1 MKEIADIYFL
11 QHRIERIS
19 VIIADI
25 SFILK
30 FYFTSKGYSV
40 KNLIPLRRVNSH
52 MVKIIL
58 SSVLRKQSHFNSSP
72 TIFFKGIPKVFARA
86 CGVPV
91 GRRSGSQLATMLVAT
106 KNNIIF
112 YSFPVVYF
120 SQRRSTRIKNLFREG

>member
-1 MKEIADIYFL
+1 MRYCRKPSTSHLLEEHEGNCWHLFL
-11 QHRIERIS
+11 QHRLERIS

-58 SSVLRKQSHFNSSP
+58 SSVLRKHPHFNSSP
-72 TIFFKGIPKVFARA
+72 TIFCYRDFQVFFFL
-86 CGVPV
+86 CFN
-91 GRRSGSQLATMLVAT
+91 Q
-106 KNNIIF
+106 
-112 YSFPVVYF
+112 
-120 SQRRSTRIKNLFREG
+120 RIKFKSSDPFTKSVNFIKKNLGGLIKISN